1 MEIMSREHAIQN
13 WNNLVRSM
21 MDETLCAK
29 CLINEEHPEP
39 DRVMFAYVMLTD
51 WAKAITGYAFDDSK
65 IVRLSSEM

>member
-1 MEIMSREHAIQN
+1 
-13 WNNLVRSM
+13 M